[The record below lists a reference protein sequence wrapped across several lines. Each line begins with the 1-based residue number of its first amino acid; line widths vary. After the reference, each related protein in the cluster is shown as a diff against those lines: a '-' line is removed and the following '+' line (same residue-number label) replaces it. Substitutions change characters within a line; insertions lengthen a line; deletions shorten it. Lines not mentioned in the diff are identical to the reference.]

1 MKRKIKKIV
10 ESLSEIDEIKIII
23 LYGSFARKEGTTR
36 SDIDLLILT
45 SKKNAENIIQNK
57 IIELESAIERTI
69 QPTIRTI
76 DELQKTDTGL
86 MQNIFKEGKV
96 LYLRE
101 PADIPSALLLKQ
113 KPYLIYSFRINHLN
127 QKDKA
132 RFNRS
137 LYEQVRKGYKYK
149 GLLREIGGEKLA
161 PGCLV
166 VPHPQKA
173 KIESFLKKF
182 NVKFEVLK
190 IWK

>member
-23 LYGSFARKEGTTR
+23 LYGSFARQEGTTR

-45 SKKNAENIIQNK
+45 SKKNAENKIQNK
-57 IIELESAIERTI
+57 IIELESTIERTI

-113 KPYLIYSFRINHLN
+113 KPYLIYSFRINNLN
-127 QKDKA
+127 QRDKV

-137 LYEQVRKGYKYK
+137 LYEQARKEYKYQ
-149 GLLREIGGEKLA
+149 GLLKEIGGEKLA
-161 PGCLV
+161 SGCLI
-166 VPHPQKA
+166 VPQTQKA
-173 KIESFLKKF
+173 KIESFFKKF
-182 NVKFEVLK
+182 KVIFEVLK